1 MMILY
6 TMKYRS
12 RTDIIVTMLE
22 AATSGATKTKIM
34 YSSYLSSYTLRVYL
48 DLVISNGLLAYD
60 STKQRYSTTEK
71 GLRLLELY
79 NSIGK
84 LELAPSTLI
93 ASQEERFNAI
103 SQSVMTEHSKTE
115 TGKELIDV

>member
-1 MMILY
+1 MILY

-12 RTDIIVTMLE
+12 RTDIIFSMLE
-22 AATSGATKTKIM
+22 AATNGATKTKIM
-34 YSSYLSSYTLRVYL
+34 YSSYLSSHTLRVYL
-48 DLVISNGLLAYD
+48 DFVISNGLLAYD

-93 ASQEERFNAI
+93 ASQE
-103 SQSVMTEHSKTE
+103 
-115 TGKELIDV
+115 